1 MLMLVLYVW
10 TTISQ
15 YHLQLSLT
23 TDISKHI
30 FIRMAIPRKVPVQ
43 RKRTGKVQQFTCHD
57 CKFQLEW
64 TDLKF

>member
-23 TDISKHI
+23 TDISKRI

-43 RKRTGKVQQFTCHD
+43 RKRTGKVQQFTCHN